1 MKSAQKRSVWQLGLV
16 GLTLSLGFAA
26 CGGLDGRKVTRGPD
40 EPVAGNAAGGEPAG
54 GQGTGATNAAG
65 GSDAGQG
72 PIDNPFGG
80 ETFGGAPPV
89 LDGPPE
95 VVQVNPPDAEV
106 DVEPVGT
113 MALRFSEGLDE
124 ATVTSDNIQ
133 LLDGGTPVDGK
144 LTYSGVVS
152 TFTPKRRL
160 SLLATYD
167 VSVTT
172 GVTDVGGNPL
182 KAAFASSFT
191 VRDGAWAAQDSI
203 FTDATID
210 SGGQDVASDAL
221 GNTLF
226 VWTTRTDETGNKPMV
241 AYARWY
247 SVATGLKAA
256 VKLDDCT
263 DNCDDVTVA
272 VSPEGDAVVAWR
284 TNAYVVRARRY
295 VGGAWEAQAQTLWT
309 TPSTN
314 VPKPAVAIGGGQ
326 VVVAW
331 VHHQLMPSNFYMA
344 ELSATTV
351 DGAWPTTPWSHS
363 VAYSAPNYEQ
373 ISNIGASVDVDGA
386 ALVTFTHESSSTA
399 AGTPEGVYYASKA
412 PGKDWEYPVKIASS
426 NTVVS
431 RPMLV
436 SDGVGAMAVWVATLG
451 NGGAQVVAS
460 RFTKAKQFVA
470 PVPIS
475 DPELTGYVFLGPSS
489 SSGAP
494 GNDYAL
500 AGNSTAYFVTWA
512 QVVGTF
518 TKTFATRF
526 DVATGKW
533 DALPTIVSDVAG
545 DARAIG
551 IDAHGNAILAFD
563 QAGPTKS
570 MVMAARYVAS
580 TGKWGAPEPLTTDA
594 NDFGIPTLTVA
605 PNGTASLFYGP
616 TYRDGPLR
624 GPAPRGA
631 YRLFR

>member
-1 MKSAQKRSVWQLGLV
+1 MKSAQKRSLWQVGLV
-16 GLTLSLGFAA
+16 GLALTLGFAA

-40 EPVAGNAAGGEPAG
+40 EPIGGEAAGGNAG
-54 GQGTGATNAAG
+54 TNAVG
-65 GSDAGQG
+65 GAVGGDA

-80 ETFGGAPPV
+80 ETFTGGAPPV

-95 VVQVNPPDAEV
+95 VLEVNPADAEA

-133 LLDGGTPVDGK
+133 LLDGGTAVDGK
-144 LTYSGVVS
+144 LAYSGVVS
-152 TFTPKRRL
+152 TFTPERRL

-172 GVTDVGGNPL
+172 GVTDVDGNPL
-182 KAAFASSFT
+182 KAPFASSFT
-191 VRDGAWAAQDSI
+191 VRDGAWSAQDSI

-210 SGGQDVASDAL
+210 DGRQDVASDAL

-226 VWTTRTDETGNKPMV
+226 VWTSRTDEVAGKPMV
-241 AYARWY
+241 AYARWNNL
-247 SVATGLKAA
+247 ATGLKAE
-256 VKLDDCT
+256 VKLDDCI
-263 DNCDDVTVA
+263 DYCNNVRVG
-272 VSPEGDAVVAWR
+272 VSSEGDAVVAWT
-284 TNAYVVRARRY
+284 TNGYLVRARRY
-295 VGGAWEAQAQTLWT
+295 VNGAWEAQAQTLWT
-309 TPSTN
+309 TPSN
-314 VPKPAVAIGGGQ
+314 NPPELAVAIGGGQ

-331 VHHQLMPSNFYMA
+331 VHHQVMPSNFYMV
-344 ELSATTV
+344 EMSATTV

-363 VAYSAPNYEQ
+363 VGYSAPNYE
-373 ISNIGASVDVDGA
+373 SVSGVRAAVDAEGA
-386 ALVTFTHESSSTA
+386 ALVTFTHNSSSTA
-399 AGTPEGVYYASKA
+399 AGTPKGVYYASKV
-412 PGKDWEYPVKIASS
+412 PDNDWEYPVKIASS
-426 NTVVS
+426 DTVSGSPIV
-431 RPMLV
+431 V
-436 SDGVGAMAVWVATLG
+436 SDGDGAMAIWNATLG
-451 NGGAQVVAS
+451 NGGASVVAS
-460 RFTKAKQFVA
+460 RYTKAKQFVT

-475 DPELTGYVFLGPSS
+475 DPDLTGYVYLGN
-489 SSGAP
+489 G
-494 GNDYAL
+494 YAL
-500 AGNSTAYFVTWA
+500 VANSSAYFATWA

-533 DALPTIVSDVAG
+533 DALPTIVSGVNAEVRDS
-545 DARAIG
+545 RAIG
-551 IDAHGNAILAFD
+551 IDAHGNAILTFD
-563 QAGPTKS
+563 QDGPTTS

-580 TGKWGAPEPLTTDA
+580 TGKWGTPEPLTADG
-594 NDFGIPTLTVA
+594 NDYGFPTLTVA

>member
-1 MKSAQKRSVWQLGLV
+1 MKSAQKRSFWQFGLAT
-16 GLTLSLGFAA
+16 LTLTLGFAA

-40 EPVAGNAAGGEPAG
+40 EPVGGDGSGGKGSSTAGSSMVGGGEGGEP
-54 GQGTGATNAAG
+54 
-65 GSDAGQG
+65 
-72 PIDNPFGG
+72 PIDMNPFGG
-80 ETFGGAPPV
+80 ETNGGAPIV
-89 LDGPPE
+89 DGPPE
-95 VVQVNPPDAEV
+95 VLQVNPADASV
-106 DVEPVGT
+106 DVEPIGN

-124 ATVTSDNIQ
+124 ATVTTDNIQ
-133 LLDGGTPVDGK
+133 LLDGTTPVAGK
-144 LTYSGVVS
+144 LAYAGVVS
-152 TFTPKRRL
+152 TFTPTRRL

-172 GVTDVGGNPL
+172 DVTDVDGNPL
-182 KAAFASSFT
+182 KAPFSSSFT
-191 VRDGAWAAQDSI
+191 VRDGEWGNQGSI
-203 FTDATID
+203 FTDETID

-221 GNTLF
+221 GNTLY
-226 VWTTRTDETGNKPMV
+226 VWTSRTDETGNNPTV
-241 AYARWY
+241 AYARWNNI
-247 SVATGLKAA
+247 ATGLKTE

-263 DNCDDVTVA
+263 DNCDDVTFA
-272 VSPEGDAVVAWR
+272 VSPEGDAIVAWR
-284 TNAYVVRARRY
+284 TNAYLVRARRY
-295 VGGAWEAQAQTLWT
+295 VSGAWEAQAQTLWT

-331 VHHQLMPSNFYMA
+331 VHHQTVPSNYYMA
-344 ELSATTV
+344 ELSATTL
-351 DGAWPTTPWSHS
+351 DGAWPTTPWVHS
-363 VAYSAPNYEQ
+363 VGYSAPNYEKV
-373 ISNIGASVDVDGA
+373 SNLAASLDVDGA
-386 ALVTFTHESSSTA
+386 ALVTFTHESSSTSA
-399 AGTPEGVYYASKA
+399 NTPEGVYYASKA
-412 PGKDWEYPVKIASS
+412 PGKDWEYPVKIANS

-431 RPMLV
+431 KPMLV
-436 SDGVGAMAVWVATLG
+436 SDGVGAMAVWVAELG

-475 DPELTGYVFLGPSS
+475 DPDLTGYVYLGASS

-500 AGNSTAYFVTWA
+500 VADSTAYFATWA
-512 QVVGTF
+512 QQVGTF

-526 DVATGKW
+526 DIATGKW

-545 DARAIG
+545 DTRAIG
-551 IDAHGNAILAFD
+551 TDAHGNAILAFD

-580 TGKWGAPEPLTTDA
+580 AGQWGAPEPLTTDD
-594 NDFGIPTLTVA
+594 NDFGHPTLTVA
-605 PNGTASLFYGP
+605 PNGTASVFYGP

>member
-1 MKSAQKRSVWQLGLV
+1 MKSARKRSLWQVSLV
-16 GLTLSLGFAA
+16 GLTLSVGFAA

-40 EPVAGNAAGGEPAG
+40 EPVGGEASG
-54 GQGTGATNAAG
+54 GKGSGSGNGGMSAVGGAEG
-65 GSDAGQG
+65 GAP

-80 ETFGGAPPV
+80 ETFTGGAPPV

-95 VVQVNPPDAEV
+95 VLQVNPADAEA
-106 DVEPVGT
+106 DVEPVGN

-144 LTYSGVVS
+144 LAYSGVIS

-182 KAAFASSFT
+182 KAPFSSSFT
-191 VRDGAWAAQDSI
+191 VRDGEWAAQDSI

-210 SGGQDVASDAL
+210 HARQDVASDVL

-226 VWTTRTDETGNKPMV
+226 VWTTRTDETAGKPMV

-263 DNCDDVTVA
+263 DACDDVSVA
-272 VSPEGDAVVAWR
+272 VSPEGDAIVAWR
-284 TNAYVVRARRY
+284 TNAYLVRARRY
-295 VGGAWEAQAQTLWT
+295 VGGAWEPQAQTLWT

-314 VPKPAVAIGGGQ
+314 PPGPTVAIGGGQ

-331 VHHQLMPSNFYMA
+331 VHHQTVPSNYYMV
-344 ELSATTV
+344 EMSATTV
-351 DGAWPTTPWSHS
+351 DGAWPTMPWSHS
-363 VAYSAPNYEQ
+363 VGYSAPNYE
-373 ISNIGASVDVDGA
+373 SFDGVSAAVDAEGT
-386 ALVTFTHESSSTA
+386 ALVAFTHRSSSTA
-399 AGTPEGVYYASKA
+399 AGTPKGVYYASKV
-412 PGKDWEYPVKIASS
+412 PSKDWEYPVKITSS
-426 NTVVS
+426 NTVS
-431 RPMLV
+431 GGPLLV
-436 SDGVGAMAVWVATLG
+436 SDGDGAMAIWSSTLG
-451 NGGAQVVAS
+451 NGGAEVVAS
-460 RFTKAKQFVA
+460 RYTKAKQFVA
-470 PVPIS
+470 AVPIS
-475 DPELTGYVFLGPSS
+475 DPDLAGYVYLGSNYEVGRNYALVAN
-489 SSGAP
+489 SGA
-494 GNDYAL
+494 
-500 AGNSTAYFVTWA
+500 YFATWA
-512 QVVGTF
+512 QAVGTF
-518 TKTFATRF
+518 NKTFATRF

-533 DALPTIVSDVAG
+533 DALPTIVSDFAG
-545 DARAIG
+545 DSRAIG
-551 IDAHGNAILAFD
+551 IDAHGNAILTFD
-563 QAGPTKS
+563 QEGPTTS

-580 TGKWGAPEPLTTDA
+580 TGEWGAAEPLTTDG
-594 NDFGIPTLTVA
+594 DDYGLPTLAVA

-616 TYRDGPLR
+616 TYRDGPLH
-624 GPAPRGA
+624 GTGEAPRGS

>member
-1 MKSAQKRSVWQLGLV
+1 MKSAQKRCSLWQLSLV
-16 GLTLSLGFAA
+16 GLTLTLGFAA
-26 CGGLDGRKVTRGPD
+26 CGGLDGRVVTRGPD
-40 EPVAGNAAGGEPAG
+40 EPVGGEAGGGQGSGGGGNGGTNAGGGGEGGEP
-54 GQGTGATNAAG
+54 
-65 GSDAGQG
+65 

-80 ETFGGAPPV
+80 ETFTGGAPPV

-95 VVQVNPPDAEV
+95 VLQVDPADAEV
-106 DVEPVGT
+106 EVEPVRN

-124 ATVTSDNIQ
+124 ATVTPDNIQ

-144 LTYSGVVS
+144 LAHSGVVS

-182 KAAFASSFT
+182 KAPFASSFT
-191 VRDGAWAAQDSI
+191 VRDGEWAAQGSI

-226 VWTTRTDETGNKPMV
+226 VWTSRTDETGGKPTV
-241 AYARWY
+241 AYARW
-247 SVATGLKAA
+247 SNIATGLKAE

-263 DNCDDVTVA
+263 NNCDHVRVA
-272 VSPEGDAVVAWR
+272 VSPDGNAIVAW
-284 TNAYVVRARRY
+284 TNNAYLVRARRY
-295 VGGAWEAQAQTLWT
+295 VNGAWEAQAQTLWT

-314 VPKPAVAIGGGQ
+314 VPQPEVAIGGGQ

-331 VHHQLMPSNFYMA
+331 AHHQVTPSNYYLIEMC
-344 ELSATTV
+344 ATTV
-351 DGAWPTTPWSHS
+351 DGAWPTMPWSNYS
-363 VAYSAPNYEQ
+363 VGYSAPNYE
-373 ISNIGASVDVDGA
+373 SIGGVSAAVDAEGA
-386 ALVTFTHESSSTA
+386 ALVAFTHNSSNNA
-399 AGTPEGVYYASKA
+399 AGTPKGVYYASKV
-412 PGKDWEYPVKIASS
+412 PSKDWEYPVKIPSS
-426 NTVVS
+426 NTVS
-431 RPMLV
+431 GRPNLV
-436 SDGVGAMAVWVATLG
+436 SDGDGAMAIWNATLG
-451 NGGAQVVAS
+451 NGGASVVAS

-475 DPELTGYVFLGPSS
+475 DPDLTGYVFLGPS
-489 SSGAP
+489 
-494 GNDYAL
+494 YAL
-500 AGNSTAYFVTWA
+500 VGNSTAYFATWA

-533 DALPTIVSDVAG
+533 DATPTIVSDFAG
-545 DARAIG
+545 DARGVG
-551 IDAHGNAILAFD
+551 IDAHGNAIVAFD
-563 QAGPTKS
+563 QEGPTKS

-580 TGKWGAPEPLTTDA
+580 TGKWGAPQPLTTDA
-594 NDFGIPTLTVA
+594 NDFGLPTLTVA
-605 PNGTASLFYGP
+605 PNGVASLFYGP

-624 GPAPRGA
+624 GPAPRGS